1 MPATGEAS
9 PDPREAC
16 AVSAA
21 PAAPPVDSAE
31 PLATRD
37 AIRLLWSR
45 TATLSLLELAKLR
58 HDRTE
63 LYTRAVQPALW
74 LLVFGETFTRIH
86 AIPTTSQLPYLDYLA
101 PGIMAQSALFI
112 AIFYGIQLIWE
123 RDFGILTKLLATP
136 TPRVALVAGKAFAA
150 GVRAVS
156 QVVVVLI
163 MASLLGVRFHWQP
176 LRLLGAIAAVMLG
189 SSFFAS
195 LSMTIAGLVRTRD
208 RLMGIGQAITM
219 PLFFASNA
227 LYRPRSCR
235 HGYGPSPTSTRS
247 ATRST
252 PSASCCSAYPGSL
265 AVDFAAVLLAT
276 TVGIAAASLL
286 LGRLAR

>member
-1 MPATGEAS
+1 MSAVPDARPAGSAE
-9 PDPREAC
+9 
-16 AVSAA
+16 AA
-21 PAAPPVDSAE
+21 PAIG
-31 PLATRD
+31 
-37 AIRLLWSR
+37 AIRLLWCR

-74 LLVFGETFTRIH
+74 LLVFGETFSRIH
-86 AIPTTSQLPYLDYLA
+86 AIPTSGRLPYLDYLA

-136 TPRVALVAGKAFAA
+136 TPRAALVAGKAFAA

-156 QVVVVLI
+156 QVLVVLI
-163 MASLLGVRFHWQP
+163 LASILGVRFLWRP
-176 LRLLGAIAAVMLG
+176 LSLLGAVVAVMLG

-195 LSMTIAGLVRTRD
+195 LSMTIAGLVRTRE
-208 RLMGIGQAITM
+208 RLMGIGQASTM

-227 LYRPRSCR
+227 LY
-235 HGYGPSPTSTRS
+235 PTEIMPAWVRAVTHVNPLSYEVNALR
-247 ATRST
+247 RLLLGL
-252 PSASCCSAYPGSL
+252 PGSL
-265 AVDFAAVLLAT
+265 AADFAALLVAAA
-276 TVGIAAASLL
+276 VGIAAASLL

>member
-1 MPATGEAS
+1 M
-9 PDPREAC
+9 
-16 AVSAA
+16 SAA
-21 PAAPPVDSAE
+21 PAARPVDSAE
-31 PLATRD
+31 PPAAVAT
-37 AIRLLWSR
+37 IRLLWSR
-45 TATLSLLELAKLR
+45 TATLSLLELVKLR

-86 AIPTTSQLPYLDYLA
+86 AITTTGQLPYLDYLA

-123 RDFGILTKLLATP
+123 RDFGSLTKLLVTP
-136 TPRVALVAGKAFAA
+136 TPRAALVAGKAFAA

-156 QVVVVLI
+156 QVVVVLVL
-163 MASLLGVRFHWQP
+163 ASLLGVRFHWQP
-176 LRLLGAIAAVMLG
+176 LRLIGAAAAVMLG
-189 SSFFAS
+189 SSFFAA
-195 LSMTIAGLVRTRD
+195 LSMTIAGLVRTRE

-227 LYRPRSCR
+227 LY
-235 HGYGPSPTSTRS
+235 PTDIMPAWVRAITHVNPLSYEVNALRQLLLGL
-247 ATRST
+247 
-252 PSASCCSAYPGSL
+252 PGNL
-265 AVDFAAVLLAT
+265 AADFAALLLAT
-276 TVGIAAASLL
+276 VVGIAAASLL

>member
-1 MPATGEAS
+1 M
-9 PDPREAC
+9 
-16 AVSAA
+16 SAA

-31 PLATRD
+31 PPPAIG
-37 AIRLLWSR
+37 AIRRLWSR
-45 TATLSLLELAKLR
+45 TATLSLLELVKLR

-86 AIPTTSQLPYLDYLA
+86 AIPTTGQLPYLDYLA

-123 RDFGILTKLLATP
+123 RDFGILTKLLVTP
-136 TPRVALVAGKAFAA
+136 TPRAALVAGKAFAA

-156 QVVVVLI
+156 QVVVVLVL
-163 MASLLGVRFHWQP
+163 ASVLGVRFHWQP
-176 LRLLGAIAAVMLG
+176 LGLLGAAAAVMLG

-195 LSMTIAGLVRTRD
+195 LSMTIAGLVRTRE

-227 LYRPRSCR
+227 LY
-235 HGYGPSPTSTRS
+235 PTDIMPAWVRAITHVNPLSYEVNALRQLLLGL
-247 ATRST
+247 
-252 PSASCCSAYPGSL
+252 PGNL
-265 AVDFAAVLLAT
+265 AADFAALLLAAA
-276 TVGIAAASLL
+276 VGIAAASLL

>member
-1 MPATGEAS
+1 MSAVPDARPAGSAE
-9 PDPREAC
+9 
-16 AVSAA
+16 AA
-21 PAAPPVDSAE
+21 PAIG
-31 PLATRD
+31 
-37 AIRLLWSR
+37 AIRLLWRR

-74 LLVFGETFTRIH
+74 LLVFGETFSRIH
-86 AIPTTSQLPYLDYLA
+86 AIPTSGRLPYLDYLA

-136 TPRVALVAGKAFAA
+136 TPRAALVAGKAFAA

-156 QVVVVLI
+156 QVLVVLVL
-163 MASLLGVRFHWQP
+163 ASILGVRFVWRP
-176 LRLLGAIAAVMLG
+176 LGLLGAVVAVMLG
-189 SSFFAS
+189 SAFFAS
-195 LSMTIAGLVRTRD
+195 LSMTIAGLVRTRE

-227 LYRPRSCR
+227 LY
-235 HGYGPSPTSTRS
+235 PTEIMPAWVRAVTYVNPLSYEVNALR
-247 ATRST
+247 RLLLGL
-252 PSASCCSAYPGSL
+252 PGNL
-265 AVDFAAVLLAT
+265 AADFAALLVAT
-276 TVGIAAASLL
+276 VVGIAAASLL

>member
-1 MPATGEAS
+1 MSAVPDARPAGSAE
-9 PDPREAC
+9 
-16 AVSAA
+16 AA
-21 PAAPPVDSAE
+21 PAIG
-31 PLATRD
+31 
-37 AIRLLWSR
+37 AIRLLWRR
-45 TATLSLLELAKLR
+45 TATLSLLELAKLH

-74 LLVFGETFTRIH
+74 LLVFGETFSRIH
-86 AIPTTSQLPYLDYLA
+86 AIPTSGRLPYLDYLA

-136 TPRVALVAGKAFAA
+136 TPRAALVAGKAFAA

-156 QVVVVLI
+156 QVLVVLVL
-163 MASLLGVRFHWQP
+163 ASILGVRFVWRP
-176 LRLLGAIAAVMLG
+176 LGLLGAVVAVMLG

-195 LSMTIAGLVRTRD
+195 LSMTIAGLVRTRE

-227 LYRPRSCR
+227 LY
-235 HGYGPSPTSTRS
+235 PTEIMPAWVRAVTHVNPLSYEVNALR
-247 ATRST
+247 RLLLGL
-252 PSASCCSAYPGSL
+252 PGSL
-265 AVDFAAVLLAT
+265 AADFAALLVAAA
-276 TVGIAAASLL
+276 VGIAAASLL

>member
-1 MPATGEAS
+1 MSAVPDARPAGSAE
-9 PDPREAC
+9 
-16 AVSAA
+16 AA
-21 PAAPPVDSAE
+21 PAIG
-31 PLATRD
+31 
-37 AIRLLWSR
+37 AIRLLWRR

-74 LLVFGETFTRIH
+74 LLVFGETFSRIH
-86 AIPTTSQLPYLDYLA
+86 AIPTSGRLPYLDYLA

-136 TPRVALVAGKAFAA
+136 TPRAALVAGKAFAA

-156 QVVVVLI
+156 QVLVVLI
-163 MASLLGVRFHWQP
+163 LASILGVRFVWRP
-176 LRLLGAIAAVMLG
+176 LGLLGAVVAVMLG

-195 LSMTIAGLVRTRD
+195 LSMTIAGLVRTRE

-227 LYRPRSCR
+227 LYPIEIMPAWVRAVTHVNPLSYEVNALRR
-235 HGYGPSPTSTRS
+235 LLLGL
-247 ATRST
+247 
-252 PSASCCSAYPGSL
+252 PGSL
-265 AVDFAAVLLAT
+265 AADFAALLVAAA
-276 TVGIAAASLL
+276 VGIAAASLL

>member
-1 MPATGEAS
+1 MSAVPDARPAGSAE
-9 PDPREAC
+9 
-16 AVSAA
+16 AA
-21 PAAPPVDSAE
+21 PAIG
-31 PLATRD
+31 
-37 AIRLLWSR
+37 AIRLLWRR

-74 LLVFGETFTRIH
+74 LLVFGETFSRIH
-86 AIPTTSQLPYLDYLA
+86 AIPTSGRLPYLDYLA

-136 TPRVALVAGKAFAA
+136 TPRAALVAGKAFAA

-156 QVVVVLI
+156 QVLVLLVL
-163 MASLLGVRFHWQP
+163 ASILGVRFVWRP
-176 LRLLGAIAAVMLG
+176 LGLLGAVVAVMLG

-195 LSMTIAGLVRTRD
+195 LSMTIAGLVRTRE

-227 LYRPRSCR
+227 LY
-235 HGYGPSPTSTRS
+235 PTEIMPAWVRAVTHVNPLSYEVNALR
-247 ATRST
+247 RLLLGL
-252 PSASCCSAYPGSL
+252 PGSL
-265 AVDFAAVLLAT
+265 AADFAALLVAAA
-276 TVGIAAASLL
+276 VGIAAASLL

>member
-1 MPATGEAS
+1 M
-9 PDPREAC
+9 
-16 AVSAA
+16 SAA

-31 PLATRD
+31 PPA
-37 AIRLLWSR
+37 AIAAVRLLGSR
-45 TATLSLLELAKLR
+45 TATLCLLELAKLR

-86 AIPTTSQLPYLDYLA
+86 AITTPGGLPYLDYLA

-150 GVRAVS
+150 GVRALS
-156 QVVVVLI
+156 QVVVVLVL
-163 MASLLGVRFHWQP
+163 ASVLGVRFLWSP
-176 LRLLGAIAAVMLG
+176 PRLLGAGAAVLLG
-189 SSFFAS
+189 SAFFAS
-195 LSMTIAGLVRTRD
+195 LSMTIAGVVRSRD

-227 LYRPRSCR
+227 LY
-235 HGYGPSPTSTRS
+235 PTAVMPPWVQAITHVNPLSYEVNALRWLLLGL
-247 ATRST
+247 
-252 PSASCCSAYPGSL
+252 PGNPAL
-265 AVDFAAVLLAT
+265 DFAALLGAAT
-276 TVGIAAASLL
+276 AGIAAASLL
-286 LGRLAR
+286 LGRLAS

>member
-1 MPATGEAS
+1 M
-9 PDPREAC
+9 
-16 AVSAA
+16 SAA
-21 PAAPPVDSAE
+21 PAARPVGSAE
-31 PLATRD
+31 PPA
-37 AIRLLWSR
+37 AIGAVRLLGSR
-45 TATLSLLELAKLR
+45 TATLCLLELAKLR

-86 AIPTTSQLPYLDYLA
+86 AIPTPSRLPYLDYLA

-136 TPRVALVAGKAFAA
+136 TPRAALVAGKAFAA

-156 QVVVVLI
+156 QVVVVMVL
-163 MASLLGVRFHWQP
+163 ASVLGVRFIWQP
-176 LRLLGAIAAVMLG
+176 LHLLGAVAAVMLG

-195 LSMTIAGLVRTRD
+195 LSMTIAGWC
-208 RLMGIGQAITM
+208 AA
-219 PLFFASNA
+219 ASGSWGPA
-227 LYRPRSCR
+227 RPSPCRCSSPPTPCTRPRSCPP
-235 HGYGPSPTSTRS
+235 GCGPSPTPTRS

-252 PSASCCSAYPGSL
+252 PSAGCCSACR
-265 AVDFAAVLLAT
+265 AT
-276 TVGIAAASLL
+276 
-286 LGRLAR
+286 